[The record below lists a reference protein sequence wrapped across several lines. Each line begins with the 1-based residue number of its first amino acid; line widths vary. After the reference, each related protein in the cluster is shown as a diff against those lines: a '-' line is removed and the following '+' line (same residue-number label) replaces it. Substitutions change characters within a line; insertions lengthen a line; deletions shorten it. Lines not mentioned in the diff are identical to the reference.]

1 MKERIMKVSFF
12 RVLGLV
18 GLLAEELS
26 LAAVDGKITVDEALR
41 IVKRICDALG
51 IEFVAELED

>member
-1 MKERIMKVSFF
+1 MKVSFF